1 MNINLFGFKMR
12 LEILILCIIIGGILS
27 TTCFCSCAGGIREGF
42 RIGTNIV
49 GSALDYSIGDGVKS
63 SYIHNEKSQYNKSET
78 NVKGLGVP
86 LPEGKLSLFGE
97 NEMNPNCCPSSYS
110 SGKGCVCMT
119 SEQINFLN
127 KRGGNRTLE

>member
-12 LEILILCIIIGGILS
+12 LEILILCILVGGILS
-27 TTCFCSCAGGIREGF
+27 MNSFFSCAGGIREGF
-42 RIGTNIV
+42 RIGTNIL

-63 SYIHNEKSQYNKSET
+63 SYIHSEKSEYNKSET